1 MRTFRTKD
9 ALASVLF
16 AAGLIGIAFIGVAF
30 GHALKLGDMAAMTE
44 HPLFGPGVDCLSC
57 GVIVSLLLIGLV
69 TRQEKD

>member
-30 GHALKLGDMAAMTE
+30 GHALKLGPVNAM
-44 HPLFGPGVDCLSC
+44 G
-57 GVIVSLLLIGLV
+57 GLA
-69 TRQEKD
+69 